1 MPRLQAVG
9 LLPPLLS
16 VSPPPPLE
24 RVQAAGGL
32 PRLQEAGLLPQLLS
46 MLQPTPPLEH
56 IEAY

>member
-1 MPRLQAVG
+1 VG
-9 LLPPLLS
+9 LLPPLPS

-24 RVQAAGGL
+24 RIQAAGGL

-46 MLQPTPPLEH
+46 MPQPTPLLEH